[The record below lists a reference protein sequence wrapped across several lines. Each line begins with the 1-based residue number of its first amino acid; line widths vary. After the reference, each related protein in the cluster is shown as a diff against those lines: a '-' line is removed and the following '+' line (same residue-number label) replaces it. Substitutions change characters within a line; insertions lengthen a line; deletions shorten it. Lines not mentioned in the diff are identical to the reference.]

1 MPADDAKTL
10 RALLDVALAA
20 AGERRRER
28 VLRLVLGAARDLVGA
43 DFGAVGVPDGADGFG
58 LFLTSGVDS
67 QTWKAIGELPR
78 QHGLLAVLLQD
89 TATVRLADIRE
100 DPRFVGWPS
109 AHPDMGAFLGVPI
122 AAGGDI
128 LAEIYLANAG
138 AVRPFTDDDQQI
150 VETLAAHAALAI
162 ANAERLERSREL
174 AIAEERTRLARDLHD
189 SVTQALFGLTLAAEA
204 ASTLAGDGNPRL
216 TEQLDQVRSL
226 AAATRDEMRSLVE
239 TLRPMQVGRD
249 GLSAALRSKVELA
262 QRMHD
267 ATIRLQI
274 TGEEQLSEPVQR
286 ELLYVAGEALA
297 NALQH
302 ADAEHVDISVGYGD
316 PVRIV
321 VADDGRGFDLPR
333 TRSTS
338 RRLGLTSLQDR
349 VGALDGTLHI
359 DTAPGRGTTVTV
371 EVPDGC

>member
-1 MPADDAKTL
+1 
-10 RALLDVALAA
+10 
-20 AGERRRER
+20 
-28 VLRLVLGAARDLVGA
+28 
-43 DFGAVGVPDGADGFG
+43 
-58 LFLTSGVDS
+58 
-67 QTWKAIGELPR
+67 
-78 QHGLLAVLLQD
+78 
-89 TATVRLADIRE
+89 
-100 DPRFVGWPS
+100 
-109 AHPDMGAFLGVPI
+109 
-122 AAGGDI
+122 
-128 LAEIYLANAG
+128 
-138 AVRPFTDDDQQI
+138 
-150 VETLAAHAALAI
+150 
-162 ANAERLERSREL
+162 
-174 AIAEERTRLARDLHD
+174 
-189 SVTQALFGLTLAAEA
+189 
-204 ASTLAGDGNPRL
+204 
-216 TEQLDQVRSL
+216 
-226 AAATRDEMRSLVE
+226 MRSLVE